1 MLNMLVPL
9 AAAAAGYVVGRM
21 TGGNKVGVGAEY
33 PSTPAPIQFGMVRDY
48 GAYGA
53 PRRPLSYGQEVD
65 LGERVEFSAVP
76 YGVALVDDAT
86 GTPSLRPG
94 AFPQRPAVQRPMMRG
109 GLLGRTDRNAGRR
122 TY

>member
-1 MLNMLVPL
+1 MLNFLIPI
-9 AAAAAGYVVGRM
+9 AAAAAGYVAGRM
-21 TGGNKVGVGAEY
+21 TGGSKVGVGAEY
-33 PSTPAPIQFGMVRDY
+33 PSVPAPIQFGTVRNY

-76 YGVALVDDAT
+76 WESALADDAAVMPT
-86 GTPSLRPG
+86 LRPG
-94 AFPQRPAVQRPMMRG
+94 AFPQRTAVQRPMMRG